1 MGRKMDAERARRLV
15 REWKSSGLGVTAFAK
30 REHVGVRSLYRWR
43 DLFGDEPEFAPV
55 VVRPTPAPAEHAS
68 PTEPFVIELRGGRSI
83 RVATGFDAGEL
94 ARLVDVLE
102 GDRC

>member
-1 MGRKMDAERARRLV
+1 MDAERARRLV

-55 VVRPTPAPAEHAS
+55 VVRPTPPLAEHAS
-68 PTEPFVIELRGGRSI
+68 PAEPFVIELRSGRSI
-83 RVATGFDAGEL
+83 RVAAGFDAGEL
-94 ARLVDVLE
+94 VRLVDVLE